1 MTYDADS
8 KVLKDNIMAGNGIPQ
23 RGRPAKPLSIEQVAA
38 RAQSFDYN
46 PNIALRHWLRSAG
59 TLLKEVM
66 Y

>member
-1 MTYDADS
+1 
-8 KVLKDNIMAGNGIPQ
+8 MAENGTSP
-23 RGRPAKPLSIEQVAA
+23 RGRAVKPLSIEQVAA
-38 RAQSFDYN
+38 KAQNFDYN